1 MNLLNINDNNN
12 KLTIAKKMIES
23 NRFFFVFVF
32 GTVNTLCFLYRF

>member
-23 NRFFFVFVF
+23 NRFF
-32 GTVNTLCFLYRF
+32 LFLFLEP